1 MKVGPFSF
9 FCFPAPN
16 GTLPH
21 RMRQDEATGEG
32 CHMRRKRCHRSDAP
46 LPAVCAAFG
55 LGAVLALFCSIKL
68 VAVLAALGLV
78 VLGIR
83 SL

>member
-1 MKVGPFSF
+1 
-9 FCFPAPN
+9 
-16 GTLPH
+16 
-21 RMRQDEATGEG
+21 
-32 CHMRRKRCHRSDAP
+32 MRRRRCHKTDTP

>member
-1 MKVGPFSF
+1 
-9 FCFPAPN
+9 
-16 GTLPH
+16 
-21 RMRQDEATGEG
+21 
-32 CHMRRKRCHRSDAP
+32 MRRRRRCQPEPP

-55 LGAVLALFCSIKL
+55 LGAILALFCSIKL
-68 VAVLAALGLV
+68 VAVLAAIGLV